1 MKMKNHIDK
10 ATKGKIRKML
20 KFEVK
25 NLQTDLTE
33 KEWEEWGQL
42 TDELRKEGFNMSMN
56 GNRWEILF
64 HNYSYFADPTFDKD
78 GNLKGFSLSI

>member
-1 MKMKNHIDK
+1 MKNHIDK

-33 KEWEEWGQL
+33 KEWEEWANSR
-42 TDELRKEGFNMSMN
+42 TSYARKAS
-56 GNRWEILF
+56 
-64 HNYSYFADPTFDKD
+64 TCQ
-78 GNLKGFSLSI
+78 